1 MNTKILHM
9 LLLGWILVSFLQ
21 TMKGN
26 MQKDIFV
33 FLPLTEDE
41 RKELVFK
48 QHSPTEG
55 CQFCGYFTSQTNFS
69 CVGCLFCGYFTS
81 QTNFSCVGCFSCERH
96 LWGCFC
102 CCCCKKCQNVTA
114 LFLQ

>member
-1 MNTKILHM
+1 MNAKSLFLSNTLRPRVANFVAIL
-9 LLLGWILVSFLQ
+9 
-21 TMKGN
+21 N
-26 MQKDIFV
+26 
-33 FLPLTEDE
+33 
-41 RKELVFK
+41 FK

-55 CQFCGYFTSQTNFS
+55 CQFCGYFK
-69 CVGCLFCGYFTS
+69 S

-102 CCCCKKCQNVTA
+102 CCCCKKCQNVTS

>member
-1 MNTKILHM
+1 MNAKSLFLSNTLQPRVANFVAILH
-9 LLLGWILVSFLQ
+9 
-21 TMKGN
+21 
-26 MQKDIFV
+26 
-33 FLPLTEDE
+33 
-41 RKELVFK
+41 
-48 QHSPTEG
+48 HSPTEG
-55 CQFCGYFTSQTNFS
+55 CQ
-69 CVGCLFCGYFTS
+69 FCGYFTS

>member
-48 QHSPTEG
+48 QHSPKDERKELVFKQHSPTEG
-55 CQFCGYFTSQTNFS
+55 CQ
-69 CVGCLFCGYFTS
+69 FCGYFTS

-114 LFLQ
+114 VFLQ